1 MTRFFLAAALSI
13 GFLEVSIPPGF
24 FDVPDGPL
32 VCRPLPTTVADSAD
46 TMLEFAYG
54 ENDPWETL
62 AAFDSAGLPLYM
74 TVQRTVLQPAS
85 SISHNVAVR
94 FSLGGQYL
102 RIERAVKDGNVVKGS
117 APIVSQNELTSEEIA
132 KSRQLAEWFWSHR
145 CSS

>member
-1 MTRFFLAAALSI
+1 MTRFLLAAALSI
-13 GFLEVSIPPGF
+13 GFLEVSVPQGF

-32 VCRPLPTTVADSAD
+32 VCRPLTATVADSAH
-46 TMLEFAYG
+46 TMFEFAYG
-54 ENDPWETL
+54 ESDPWETL

-74 TVQRTVLQPAS
+74 TVQRTVLQPTS

-102 RIERAVKDGNVVKGS
+102 RVERAVKDWDIVNGS
-117 APIVSQNELTSEEIA
+117 APIVSQDELTSEEIA
-132 KSRQLAEWFWSHR
+132 KSRQLAEWFWAHR